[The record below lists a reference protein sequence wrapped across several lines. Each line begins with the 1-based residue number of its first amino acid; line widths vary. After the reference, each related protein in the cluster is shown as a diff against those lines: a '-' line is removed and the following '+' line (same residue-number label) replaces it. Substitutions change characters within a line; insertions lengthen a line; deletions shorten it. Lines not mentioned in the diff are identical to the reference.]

1 MFIKSILL
9 PFCETNS
16 INENKRMGLPE
27 LIRLFYAD
35 SFLIFGVSIKFGH
48 NGSRKQTSRTKVYPE
63 AGERRFDF
71 RANPYGRI
79 LQPV

>member
-1 MFIKSILL
+1 
-9 PFCETNS
+9 
-16 INENKRMGLPE
+16 MGLPE

-79 LQPV
+79 LQPVREMSKIK